1 MLKIDGVQLIGINNR
16 SLGMVIII
24 SCKCL
29 QSFETLRIIVDI
41 DVYWNFVIIETFKV
55 DTSNTKTLLEKR
67 GDLIRDK
74 GILVRPPYSCVI
86 IRFGISN
93 YVILLLFF

>member
-1 MLKIDGVQLIGINNR
+1 
-16 SLGMVIII
+16 MVIII

-74 GILVRPPYSCVI
+74 GILVRPPYSCDNSFWNQQL
-86 IRFGISN
+86 RYLTF
-93 YVILLLFF
+93 ILLDALDVMLYY